1 MEVYNHDIIYYSDNL
16 DLLQVIFSKNSIIS
30 LNFNTLIISG
40 KKLVYSSQLT
50 SWLRTKI
57 GTVVYFICRKMRDFG
72 VVPIVIHFAVQSLP
86 WDPELVA

>member
-57 GTVVYFICRKMRDFG
+57 GTVVYFICRKMRLWSRTNCDSFC
-72 VVPIVIHFAVQSLP
+72 VQSLP